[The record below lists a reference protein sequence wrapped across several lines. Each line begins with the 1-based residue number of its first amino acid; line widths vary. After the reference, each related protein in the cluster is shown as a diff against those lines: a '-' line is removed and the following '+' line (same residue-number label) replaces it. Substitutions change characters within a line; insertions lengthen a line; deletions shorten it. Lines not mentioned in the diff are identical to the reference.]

1 MPAAY
6 PNARTID
13 PTINEEGR
21 MGTTA
26 TSGWAVLWFLLGF
39 TILGTMGLGSGVLGL
54 LGGAAFM
61 GIAAALFRAA
71 RAKEE

>member
-1 MPAAY
+1 
-6 PNARTID
+6 
-13 PTINEEGR
+13 

-39 TILGTMGLGSGVLGL
+39 TVLGTAATGGGVFSL
-54 LGGAAFM
+54 LGGAALIGFSW
-61 GIAAALFRAA
+61 ALFSAA